1 MSWWIFE
8 TMPRWS
14 KYLILKTIM
23 WNQILLQACLRL
35 DKKDIPTNLKIGK
48 EYSFKKNDHR
58 LYQINVP
65 MDLRT
70 SDRNFICRIIIT
82 EYTIGKWST
91 QGTYIPVKFFT
102 EEENKT
108 ITKTF
113 VSDTEVIDILK
124 QC

>member
-1 MSWWIFE
+1 
-8 TMPRWS
+8 
-14 KYLILKTIM
+14 M

-35 DKKDIPTNLKIGK
+35 DRDDIPTDLEIGK
-48 EYSFKKNDHR
+48 EYSFKKSDHR

-70 SDRNFICRIIIT
+70 SDRDFICRIIIT
-82 EYTIGKWST
+82 EYTIGKGRT

-108 ITKTF
+108 ITKAF
-113 VSDTEVIDILK
+113 VSDAEVIEILK
-124 QC
+124 QCKQEIDI

>member
-1 MSWWIFE
+1 
-8 TMPRWS
+8 
-14 KYLILKTIM
+14 M

-35 DKKDIPTNLKIGK
+35 DRENIPKDLKIGK
-48 EYSFKKNDHR
+48 EYTFKKNEHR

-70 SDRNFICRIIIT
+70 SNREFICRIIIT
-82 EYTIGKWST
+82 EYTIGKGIT

-102 EEENKT
+102 EEENNI

-113 VSDTEVIDILK
+113 VSDEEVVEILYK
-124 QC
+124 KS